1 MKKRLFAGFA
11 ALCMAASLA
20 SAAFAE
26 TATPETARAEPPQV
40 VEYSASDD
48 ATGFSAAAE
57 AAPGVLP
64 EGAKLT
70 VVPLNETAEP
80 EMASLLDGCAEPE
93 AAGEYGERI
102 AALDLAF
109 KVQDREVEPDGTVN
123 VTIQLP
129 GEIAAELQQAQELT
143 LVHRVEQDGTTTPKK
158 VESAVFAD
166 DCTKVSFET
175 DSFSVYEIYATVPQD
190 ADGDNSN
197 QADTYYIEGEWND
210 RGVTDKTTK
219 TNYPAAIYY
228 LASPHGDP
236 LSNVVSAWKPDGAE
250 SSLLIGYINIAAVNT
265 DRGENKNITTNVSS
279 YIVSWPDG
287 STGSTWTVKEGTCK
301 LYGTDTDAFESIRDS
316 IFSAY
321 KDEISQETGIG
332 VDELKESDITA
343 ITFTPRKISTG
354 NAVRDGQNN
363 YHIDCMISVKCKKA
377 FTAKFWVKEPGGD
390 YKQVDAK
397 DYRYLDDAGTNPDY
411 VRKTGAVDIDK
422 PETIIKNGVTYVL
435 KGWYPE
441 NDNGEARGNDIVTWQ
456 DVEGSDGTTYK
467 GYKPTTKQLEDGTV
481 NFYAEYVPMY
491 SQVTVSKTVTGALG
505 DKAKEFSF
513 TLNVTDSAGN
523 AITGGIKAK
532 KGSNEET
539 PNIGN
544 GYQFTLKDG
553 ENIVF
558 TNVPTGA
565 TVTVTENDY
574 TGANGGYSTS
584 YVADDRQKMQGR
596 EARLTNISAGN
607 HTIAFTNSKD
617 VIPDTGIT
625 LHSMPY
631 LLVLA
636 GVLVGGM
643 AWMRRRKRS

>member
-26 TATPETARAEPPQV
+26 TATPETARAEQPQV

-109 KVQDREVEPDGTVN
+109 KVQDQEVEPDGTVN

-129 GEIAAELQQAQELT
+129 GEIAAELQQAQKLT
-143 LVHRVEQDGTTTPKK
+143 LVHRVEQDGTTTPQK

-166 DCTKVSFET
+166 DCAKVSFET

-190 ADGDNSN
+190 ADGDNSD
-197 QADTYYIEGEWND
+197 QADTYDEYD
-210 RGVTDKTTK
+210 
-219 TNYPAAIYY
+219 PAYIYY
-228 LASPHGDP
+228 LAT
-236 LSNVVSAWKPDGAE
+236 PDGVPE
-250 SSLLIGYINIAAVNT
+250 SNETKHWAPGANSSTLKGQINTKGATWGGT
-265 DRGENKNITTNVSS
+265 DNKNITTNVSS
-279 YIVSWPDG
+279 YITSWPDG
-287 STGSTWTVKEGTCK
+287 STGSTWTVKR
-301 LYGTDTDAFESIRDS
+301 DDANTGKNFTYILDS
-316 IFSAY
+316 IWDAY
-321 KDEISQETGIG
+321 DDEIRNGTG
-332 VDELKESDITA
+332 VKDLTQADVTEITL
-343 ITFTPRKISTG
+343 TPFKISRANG
-354 NAVRDGQNN
+354 GGQD
-363 YHIDCMISVKCKKA
+363 YHIDCTIDVKCSEV
-377 FTAKFWVKEPGGD
+377 FTAKFWVKEPGATD
-390 YKQVDAK
+390 YTLVDAK
-397 DYRYLDDAGTNPDY
+397 NYKDDST
-411 VRKTGAVDIDK
+411 VTKTTKKVIGSTKV
-422 PETIIKNGVTYVL
+422 ENGVTYVL
-435 KGWYPE
+435 TGWYAE
-441 NDNGEARGNDIVTWQ
+441 NGDGGAKGGLILD
-456 DVEGSDGTTYK
+456 SDWPYT
-467 GYKPTTKQLEDGTV
+467 PTEPQLADGTV

-505 DKAKEFSF
+505 DKGKEFNF
-513 TLNVTDSAGN
+513 TLTVKDSTGS
-523 AITGGIKAK
+523 AITSDMKAK
-532 KGSNEET
+532 KGTDAET
-539 PNIGN
+539 TINS
-544 GYQFTLKDG
+544 GYTFTLKDG

-558 TNVPTGA
+558 TNVPTYA
-565 TVTVTENDY
+565 TVAVTENDY
-574 TGANGGYSTS
+574 TGTNGGYTTS
-584 YVADDRQKMQGR
+584 YVVDNGQSTGGL
-596 EARLTNISAGN
+596 EAKLENISAGD

-625 LHSMPY
+625 LNSMPY

>member
-26 TATPETARAEPPQV
+26 TATPETARAEQPQV

-109 KVQDREVEPDGTVN
+109 KAQDQEVEPDGTVN

-143 LVHRVEQDGTTTPKK
+143 LVHRVEQDGTTTPQK

-166 DCTKVSFET
+166 DCAKVSFET

-197 QADTYYIEGEWND
+197 QADTYDEYD
-210 RGVTDKTTK
+210 A
-219 TNYPAAIYY
+219 YIYY
-228 LASPHGDP
+228 LAT
-236 LSNVVSAWKPDGAE
+236 PDGVPE
-250 SSLLIGYINIAAVNT
+250 SNETKHWAPGANSSTLVGQINTEGATWGGTNNI
-265 DRGENKNITTNVSS
+265 NITTNVSS
-279 YIVSWPDG
+279 YIKSWPDG
-287 STGSTWTVKEGTCK
+287 STGSTWTVKRG
-301 LYGTDTDAFESIRDS
+301 DTNTGENFTYILDS
-316 IFSAY
+316 IWSAY
-321 KDEISQETGIG
+321 DAEIKKDTGVENLTKNDVTEII
-332 VDELKESDITA
+332 L
-343 ITFTPRKISTG
+343 TPFKISRANG
-354 NAVRDGQNN
+354 GGQN
-363 YHIDCMISVKCKKA
+363 YHIDCTIDVKCSGV
-377 FTAKFWVKEPGGD
+377 FTAKFWVKEPGATD
-390 YKQVDAK
+390 YTLVDAK
-397 DYRYLDDAGTNPDY
+397 NYKADSAVT
-411 VRKTGAVDIDK
+411 KT
-422 PETIIKNGVTYVL
+422 TITEATIGSTKVVNGVTYVL
-435 KGWYPE
+435 TGWYAE
-441 NDNGEARGNDIVTWQ
+441 NDDGGAKGGLINDWPYT
-456 DVEGSDGTTYK
+456 
-467 GYKPTTKQLEDGTV
+467 PTEPQLADGTV

-574 TGANGGYSTS
+574 TGTNGGYSTS
-584 YVADDRQKMQGR
+584 YVADDGKKMQGR
-596 EARLTNISAGN
+596 EARLTNISTGN

>member
-26 TATPETARAEPPQV
+26 TATPETARAEQPQV

-109 KVQDREVEPDGTVN
+109 KAQDQEVEPDGTVN

-143 LVHRVEQDGTTTPKK
+143 LVHRVEQDGTTTPQK

-166 DCTKVSFET
+166 DCAKVSFET

-190 ADGDNSN
+190 ADGDNSD
-197 QADTYYIEGEWND
+197 QADTYAND
-210 RGVTDKTTK
+210 DYK
-219 TNYPAAIYY
+219 NYQGPAAIYY
-228 LASPHGDP
+228 LAT
-236 LSNVVSAWKPDGAE
+236 PDGVPGSNETKYWAPTPDE
-250 SSLLIGYINIAAVNT
+250 SKLLGQIATTGANWQKVGGS
-265 DRGENKNITTNVSS
+265 DKNIVDNVSE
-279 YIVSWPDG
+279 YVVSWPDN
-287 STGSTWTVKEGTCK
+287 SAGSTWTVKR
-301 LYGTDTDAFESIRDS
+301 DDANTGENFTYILNSIW
-316 IFSAY
+316 SAY
-321 KDEISQETGIG
+321 ADKIKSDTG
-332 VDELKESDITA
+332 VDDLTQTDVTEITL
-343 ITFTPRKISTG
+343 TPFKIS
-354 NAVRDGQNN
+354 RDNSTKVNQN
-363 YHIDCMISVKCKKA
+363 YHIDCTISVKCSKV
-377 FTAKFWVKEPGGD
+377 FTAKFWVKEPGATD
-390 YKQVDAK
+390 YTLVDAK
-397 DYRYLDDAGTNPDY
+397 NYKANST
-411 VRKTGAVDIDK
+411 VTKTTKKVIGSTKV
-422 PETIIKNGVTYVL
+422 ENGVTYVL
-435 KGWYPE
+435 TGWYAE
-441 NDNGEARGNDIVTWQ
+441 ND
-456 DVEGSDGTTYK
+456 DGGAK
-467 GYKPTTKQLEDGTV
+467 GGLILDSSWPYNPSAKELADGTV

-532 KGSNEET
+532 KSSNEET
-539 PNIGN
+539 SNIGN
-544 GYQFTLKDG
+544 GYQFTLKNG

-565 TVTVTENDY
+565 TVAVTENDY
-574 TGANGGYSTS
+574 TGTNGGYTTS
-584 YVADDRQKMQGR
+584 YVVDNGQSTGGL
-596 EARLTNISAGN
+596 EAKLENISADN

-617 VIPDTGIT
+617 VTPDTGIT

>member
-1 MKKRLFAGFA
+1 MKKHLFAGFA

-26 TATPETARAEPPQV
+26 TATPETARAEQPQV

-109 KVQDREVEPDGTVN
+109 KAQDQEVEPDGTVN

-143 LVHRVEQDGTTTPKK
+143 LVHRVEQGGTTTPKK

-166 DCTKVSFET
+166 DCAKVSFET

-197 QADTYYIEGEWND
+197 QADTYADDGY
-210 RGVTDKTTK
+210 K
-219 TNYPAAIYY
+219 NYQGKAAIYY
-228 LASPHGDP
+228 LATPEGIP
-236 LSNVVSAWKPDGAE
+236 GSNETGYWKPESDKSDLFGTIKTSGATWQKVDG
-250 SSLLIGYINIAAVNT
+250 S
-265 DRGENKNITTNVSS
+265 DKNIVDNVSK
-279 YIVSWPDG
+279 YVDSWPDG
-287 STGSTWTVKEGTCK
+287 TTNGSAWTLKRDDPTSGTYFTK
-301 LYGTDTDAFESIRDS
+301 VLDS
-316 IFSAY
+316 IWESY
-321 KDEISQETGIG
+321 KDSIQKATGVSSLAKADVTEITLIP
-332 VDELKESDITA
+332 A
-343 ITFTPRKISTG
+343 KIS
-354 NAVRDGQNN
+354 RDNSTTANQN
-363 YHIDCMISVKCKKA
+363 YHIDCTISVKCA
-377 FTAKFWVKEPGGD
+377 GVFTAKFWVKEPGAEN
-390 YKQVDAK
+390 YSTTPVDAK
-397 DYRYLDDAGTNPDY
+397 SYASGSK
-411 VRKTGAVDIDK
+411 VGKTGKI
-422 PETIIKNGVTYVL
+422 TIGSKKVVNGVTYVL
-435 KGWYPE
+435 TGWYAE
-441 NDNGEARGNDIVTWQ
+441 NDDGSAKGGLIPDNDWPYT
-456 DVEGSDGTTYK
+456 
-467 GYKPTTKQLEDGTV
+467 PTPAQLEDGTV

-513 TLNVTDSAGN
+513 TLTVKDDSNGN
-523 AITGGIKAK
+523 EITGEMKAQ
-532 KGSNEET
+532 KGSAEEFT
-539 PNIGN
+539 IKSGN
-544 GYQFTLKDG
+544 TFTLKDG
-553 ENIVF
+553 ESIVF

-565 TVTVTENDY
+565 TVAVTENDY
-574 TGANGGYSTS
+574 TGTNGGYTTS
-584 YVADDRQKMQGR
+584 YVVDNGQSTGGL
-596 EARLTNISAGN
+596 EAKLENISAGN
-607 HTIAFTNSKD
+607 NTIAFTNSKD
-617 VIPDTGIT
+617 VSPDTGIT

>member
-109 KVQDREVEPDGTVN
+109 KAQDQEVEPDGTVN

-166 DCTKVSFET
+166 DCAKVSFET

-197 QADTYYIEGEWND
+197 QADTYAND
-210 RGVTDKTTK
+210 DY
-219 TNYPAAIYY
+219 TNYQGPAAIYY
-228 LASPHGDP
+228 LATPEGVP
-236 LSNVVSAWKPDGAE
+236 GSNETKYWAPTSDQSTLLGQIDTTGATWQKV
-250 SSLLIGYINIAAVNT
+250 GGN
-265 DRGENKNITTNVSS
+265 DKNIVDKVSE
-279 YIVSWPDG
+279 YVVSWPDG
-287 STGSTWTVKEGTCK
+287 STGSTWTVKRDDEKTSDNFTYI
-301 LYGTDTDAFESIRDS
+301 LNSIW
-316 IFSAY
+316 SAY
-321 KDEISQETGIG
+321 ADKIKSDTGVKDLTQADVTEIT
-332 VDELKESDITA
+332 L
-343 ITFTPRKISTG
+343 TPFKIS
-354 NAVRDGQNN
+354 RDNSTTVNQN
-363 YHIDCMISVKCKKA
+363 YHIDCTISVKCSKV
-377 FTAKFWVKEPGGD
+377 FTAKFWVKEPGATD
-390 YKQVDAK
+390 YTLVDAK
-397 DYRYLDDAGTNPDY
+397 NYKANST
-411 VRKTGAVDIDK
+411 VTKTTKEEIDSHK
-422 PETIIKNGVTYVL
+422 KENGVTYVL
-435 KGWYPE
+435 TGWYAEDDTTHGPKG
-441 NDNGEARGNDIVTWQ
+441 DLVSTWPY
-456 DVEGSDGTTYK
+456 T
-467 GYKPTTKQLEDGTV
+467 PTEPQLADGTV

-513 TLNVTDSAGN
+513 TLTVKDDSNGN
-523 AITGGIKAK
+523 EITGEMKAQ
-532 KGSNEET
+532 KGSAEEFT
-539 PNIGN
+539 IKSGN
-544 GYQFTLKDG
+544 TFTLKDG
-553 ENIVF
+553 ESIVF

-574 TGANGGYSTS
+574 TGTNGGYSTS
-584 YVADDRQKMQGR
+584 YVVDNGQSTGGL
-596 EARLTNISAGN
+596 EAKLENISAGN

>member
-26 TATPETARAEPPQV
+26 TATPETARAEQPQV

-70 VVPLNETAEP
+70 VVPLNETAAP

-109 KVQDREVEPDGTVN
+109 KAQDQEVEPDGTVN

-143 LVHRVEQDGTTTPKK
+143 LVHRVEQDGTTTPQK

-190 ADGDNSN
+190 ADGDNSD
-197 QADTYYIEGEWND
+197 QADTYANEDY
-210 RGVTDKTTK
+210 K
-219 TNYPAAIYY
+219 NYQGPAAIYY
-228 LASPHGDP
+228 LAT
-236 LSNVVSAWKPDGAE
+236 PDGVPGSNETKYWAPTPDE
-250 SSLLIGYINIAAVNT
+250 STLLGQIDTTGATWQKVGGN
-265 DRGENKNITTNVSS
+265 DKNIVDNVSE
-279 YIVSWPDG
+279 YVVSWPDN
-287 STGSTWTVKEGTCK
+287 SAGSTWTVKRDDENTGKNFTYI
-301 LYGTDTDAFESIRDS
+301 LDS
-316 IFSAY
+316 IWSAY
-321 KDEISQETGIG
+321 ADKIKSDTGVKDLTKNDVTEIT
-332 VDELKESDITA
+332 LKP
-343 ITFTPRKISTG
+343 FKIS
-354 NAVRDGQNN
+354 RDNSTKENQR
-363 YHIDCMISVKCKKA
+363 YHIDCTISVKCSKV
-377 FTAKFWVKEPGGD
+377 FTAKFWVKEPGATD
-390 YKQVDAK
+390 YTLVDAK
-397 DYRYLDDAGTNPDY
+397 NYKAGST
-411 VRKTGAVDIDK
+411 VTKTTKEEIGSHK
-422 PETIIKNGVTYVL
+422 KENGVTYVL
-435 KGWYPE
+435 TGWYAEDDTTHGPKG
-441 NDNGEARGNDIVTWQ
+441 DLVSTW
-456 DVEGSDGTTYK
+456 SYT
-467 GYKPTTKQLEDGTV
+467 PTEPQLADGTV
-481 NFYAEYVPMY
+481 NFYAEYMPIY

-505 DKAKEFSF
+505 DKAKEFRF
-513 TLNVTDSAGN
+513 TLTVKDSNGN
-523 AITGGIKAK
+523 EITGEMKAQ
-532 KGSNEET
+532 KGSAEEFT
-539 PNIGN
+539 IKSGN
-544 GYQFTLKDG
+544 TFTLKDG
-553 ENIVF
+553 ESIVF

-565 TVTVTENDY
+565 TVAVTENDY

-584 YVADDRQKMQGR
+584 YVAGDGQKMQGR

>member
-26 TATPETARAEPPQV
+26 TATPETARAEQPQV

-109 KVQDREVEPDGTVN
+109 KAQDQEVEPDGTVN

-166 DCTKVSFET
+166 DCAKVSFET

-197 QADTYYIEGEWND
+197 QADTYAND
-210 RGVTDKTTK
+210 DYTSYQG
-219 TNYPAAIYY
+219 PAAIYY
-228 LASPHGDP
+228 LATPNGIP
-236 LSNVVSAWKPDGAE
+236 GSNETKYWAPTPDESTLLGQIATTGANWQKV
-250 SSLLIGYINIAAVNT
+250 GGN
-265 DRGENKNITTNVSS
+265 DKNIVDNVSK
-279 YIVSWPDG
+279 YVVSWPDG
-287 STGSTWTVKEGTCK
+287 STGNTWTVKRDDEKTSDNFTYI
-301 LYGTDTDAFESIRDS
+301 LNSIW
-316 IFSAY
+316 SAY
-321 KDEISQETGIG
+321 ADKIKSDTG
-332 VDELKESDITA
+332 VDDLTQTDVTEITL
-343 ITFTPRKISTG
+343 TPFKIS
-354 NAVRDGQNN
+354 RDNSTKENQR
-363 YHIDCMISVKCKKA
+363 YHIDCTISVKCSKV
-377 FTAKFWVKEPGGD
+377 FTAKFWVKKPGATD
-390 YKQVDAK
+390 YTLVDAK
-397 DYRYLDDAGTNPDY
+397 NYKAGST
-411 VRKTGAVDIDK
+411 VTKT
-422 PETIIKNGVTYVL
+422 TITEATIGSTKVVNGVTYVL
-435 KGWYPE
+435 TGWYAE
-441 NDNGEARGNDIVTWQ
+441 ND
-456 DVEGSDGTTYK
+456 DGGAK
-467 GYKPTTKQLEDGTV
+467 GGLIPDSSWPYNPSAKELVDGTV

-539 PNIGN
+539 SNIGN
-544 GYQFTLKDG
+544 EYQFTLKNG

-565 TVTVTENDY
+565 IVTVTENDY
-574 TGANGGYSTS
+574 TGTNGGYTTS
-584 YVADDRQKMQGR
+584 YVVDNGQSTGGL
-596 EARLTNISAGN
+596 EAKLENISAGS

-617 VIPDTGIT
+617 VTPDTGIT

>member
-109 KVQDREVEPDGTVN
+109 KAQDQEVEPDGTVN

-143 LVHRVEQDGTTTPKK
+143 LVHRVEQDGTTTPQK

-166 DCTKVSFET
+166 DCAKVSFET

-197 QADTYYIEGEWND
+197 QTDTYANDDRNGYEG
-210 RGVTDKTTK
+210 VA
-219 TNYPAAIYY
+219 YIYY
-228 LASPHGDP
+228 LAT
-236 LSNVVSAWKPDGAE
+236 PDGVPE
-250 SSLLIGYINIAAVNT
+250 SNETKHWAPGANSSQLVGQINTKDATWGGT
-265 DRGENKNITTNVSS
+265 DNKNITTNVSS
-279 YIVSWPDG
+279 YITSWPDG
-287 STGSTWTVKEGTCK
+287 STGSTWTVKRGHTNFNYI
-301 LYGTDTDAFESIRDS
+301 LNSIWDAYD
-316 IFSAY
+316 
-321 KDEISQETGIG
+321 DEIKNDTG
-332 VDELKESDITA
+332 VENLTITDVTE
-343 ITFTPRKISTG
+343 ITLTPFKISRANG
-354 NAVRDGQNN
+354 GGQD
-363 YHIDCMISVKCKKA
+363 YHIDCTIDVKCSKV
-377 FTAKFWVKEPGGD
+377 FTAKFWVKKPGATD
-390 YKQVDAK
+390 YTPVDAK
-397 DYRYLDDAGTNPDY
+397 NYKAGSMVT
-411 VRKTGAVDIDK
+411 KT
-422 PETIIKNGVTYVL
+422 TITEATIGSTKVVNGVTYVL
-435 KGWYPE
+435 TGWYAEDDTTHGPKG
-441 NDNGEARGNDIVTWQ
+441 DLVSTWPY
-456 DVEGSDGTTYK
+456 T
-467 GYKPTTKQLEDGTV
+467 PTEPQLADGTV

-513 TLNVTDSAGN
+513 TLTVKDDSNGN
-523 AITGGIKAK
+523 EITGEMKAQ
-532 KGSNEET
+532 KGSAEEFT
-539 PNIGN
+539 IKSGN
-544 GYQFTLKDG
+544 TFTLKDG
-553 ENIVF
+553 ESIVF

-565 TVTVTENDY
+565 TVAVTENDY

-584 YVADDRQKMQGR
+584 YVAGDGQKMQGR

-617 VIPDTGIT
+617 VSPDTGIT

-636 GVLVGGM
+636 GVLVGGI

>member
-26 TATPETARAEPPQV
+26 TATPETARAEQPQV

-80 EMASLLDGCAEPE
+80 EMASLLDRCAEPE

-109 KVQDREVEPDGTVN
+109 KAQDQEVEPDGTVN

-143 LVHRVEQDGTTTPKK
+143 LVHRVEQDGTTTPQK

-166 DCTKVSFET
+166 DCAKVSFET

-197 QADTYYIEGEWND
+197 QADTYADDGY
-210 RGVTDKTTK
+210 K
-219 TNYPAAIYY
+219 NYKGKAAIYY
-228 LASPHGDP
+228 LATPEGIP
-236 LSNVVSAWKPDGAE
+236 GSNETGYWKPESDKSDLFGTIKTSGATWQK
-250 SSLLIGYINIAAVNT
+250 VNGS
-265 DRGENKNITTNVSS
+265 DKNIVDNVSK
-279 YIVSWPDG
+279 YVDSWPDG
-287 STGSTWTVKEGTCK
+287 TTNGSAWTLKRDDPTSGTYFTK
-301 LYGTDTDAFESIRDS
+301 VLDSIWESYKESIQKATGVSSLD
-316 IFSAY
+316 
-321 KDEISQETGIG
+321 KVDVTEITLIP
-332 VDELKESDITA
+332 A
-343 ITFTPRKISTG
+343 KIS
-354 NAVRDGQNN
+354 RDNSTTADQN
-363 YHIDCMISVKCKKA
+363 YHIDCTISVKCA
-377 FTAKFWVKEPGGD
+377 GVFTAKFWVKEPGATD
-390 YKQVDAK
+390 YTLVYAK
-397 DYRYLDDAGTNPDY
+397 NYKADSKVT
-411 VRKTGAVDIDK
+411 KTTKEEIGSYK
-422 PETIIKNGVTYVL
+422 KENGVTYVL
-435 KGWYPE
+435 TGWYAE
-441 NDNGEARGNDIVTWQ
+441 NDTTHGPKGDLVSTWPH
-456 DVEGSDGTTYK
+456 T
-467 GYKPTTKQLEDGTV
+467 PTPAQLEDGTV

-513 TLNVTDSAGN
+513 NLTVKDDSNGN
-523 AITGGIKAK
+523 EITGEMKAQ
-532 KGSNEET
+532 KGSAEEFT
-539 PNIGN
+539 IKSGN
-544 GYQFTLKDG
+544 TFTLKDG

-558 TNVPTGA
+558 TNVPTYA
-565 TVTVTENDY
+565 TVTVTEYDY

-584 YVADDRQKMQGR
+584 YVVDNGQSTGGL
-596 EARLTNISAGN
+596 EAKLENISAGN

-617 VIPDTGIT
+617 VSPDTGIT

>member
-26 TATPETARAEPPQV
+26 TATPETACAEQPQV

-80 EMASLLDGCAEPE
+80 EMALLLDGCAEPE

-109 KVQDREVEPDGTVN
+109 KAQDQEVEPDGTVN

-166 DCTKVSFET
+166 DCAKVSFET

-197 QADTYYIEGEWND
+197 QADTYDEYD
-210 RGVTDKTTK
+210 A
-219 TNYPAAIYY
+219 YIYY
-228 LASPHGDP
+228 LAT
-236 LSNVVSAWKPDGAE
+236 PDGVPE
-250 SSLLIGYINIAAVNT
+250 SNETKHWAPGANSSTLVGQINTEGATWGGTNNI
-265 DRGENKNITTNVSS
+265 NITTNVSS
-279 YIVSWPDG
+279 YIKSWPDG
-287 STGSTWTVKEGTCK
+287 STGSTWTVKRG
-301 LYGTDTDAFESIRDS
+301 DTNTGENFTYILDS
-316 IFSAY
+316 IWSAY
-321 KDEISQETGIG
+321 DAEIKKDTGVENLTKNDVTEII
-332 VDELKESDITA
+332 L
-343 ITFTPRKISTG
+343 TPFKISRANG
-354 NAVRDGQNN
+354 GGQN
-363 YHIDCMISVKCKKA
+363 YHIDCTIDVKCSGV
-377 FTAKFWVKEPGGD
+377 FTAKFWVKEPGATD
-390 YKQVDAK
+390 YTLVDAK
-397 DYRYLDDAGTNPDY
+397 NYKADST
-411 VRKTGAVDIDK
+411 VTKTTKKVIGSTKV
-422 PETIIKNGVTYVL
+422 ENGVTYVL
-435 KGWYPE
+435 TGWYAEDDTTHGPKG
-441 NDNGEARGNDIVTWQ
+441 DLISTWPY
-456 DVEGSDGTTYK
+456 T
-467 GYKPTTKQLEDGTV
+467 PTPAQLEDGTV

-513 TLNVTDSAGN
+513 TLNVTDSAGT

-558 TNVPTGA
+558 TNVPTYA
-565 TVTVTENDY
+565 TVAVTENDY
-574 TGANGGYSTS
+574 TGTNGGYTTS
-584 YVADDRQKMQGR
+584 YVVDNGQSTGGLKAKL
-596 EARLTNISAGN
+596 ENIDSNN

-625 LHSMPY
+625 LNSMPY